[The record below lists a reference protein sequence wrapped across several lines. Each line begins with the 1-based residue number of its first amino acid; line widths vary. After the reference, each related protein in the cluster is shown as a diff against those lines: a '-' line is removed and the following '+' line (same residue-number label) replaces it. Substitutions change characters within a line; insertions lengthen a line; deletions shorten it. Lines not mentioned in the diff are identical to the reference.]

1 MNEDNSKQEAI
12 LKEYAEKA
20 IAFDSKIEIAH
31 VSFDGP
37 KENILA
43 SITLW
48 HPDKVNLQM
57 CEKVSALIN
66 EMLDKDDPFQEHYTL
81 EVQSLS
87 LSRKLKTAD
96 DFRRAVGETIIIK
109 FRDKAKDEETGI
121 LNDWQNNQV
130 SILQGKKNLSFPI
143 ADIKHATIKF

>member
-1 MNEDNSKQEAI
+1 MKVDNSKQEEI
-12 LKEYAEKA
+12 LRQYAEKA
-20 IAFDSKIEIAH
+20 TAYDSKIEIAQI
-31 VSFDGP
+31 SFDGP
-37 KENILA
+37 EQNILA
-43 SITLW
+43 SVTLW

-96 DFRRAVGETIIIK
+96 DFRRAAGETIKIK
-109 FRDKAKDEETGI
+109 FRDKTKDEVTGA
-121 LNDWQNNQV
+121 LKDWQNSKITIQ
-130 SILQGKKNLSFPI
+130 QGKIKLEFAI
-143 ADIKHATIKF
+143 EDIKHATIEF

>member
-12 LKEYAEKA
+12 LREYAEKA
-20 IAFDSKIEIAH
+20 IAYDPKIEIAQI
-31 VSFDGP
+31 SFDGP

-57 CEKVSALIN
+57 CEKISALMN

-96 DFRRAVGETIIIK
+96 DFRRAVGESIKIK
-109 FRDKAKDEETGI
+109 FRDKAKEEATGI
-121 LNDWQNNQV
+121 LKDWQNDLV
-130 SILQGKKNLSFPI
+130 SILQGKNNLSFPI
-143 ADIKHATIKF
+143 AEIKHATIEF

>member
-12 LKEYAEKA
+12 LREYAEKA
-20 IAFDSKIEIAH
+20 IAYDPKIEIAQI
-31 VSFDGP
+31 SFDGP

-57 CEKVSALIN
+57 CEKISALMN

-96 DFRRAVGETIIIK
+96 DFRRAVGESIKIK
-109 FRDKAKDEETGI
+109 FRDKTKEEATVMLSLLSVSMFLDDQERDDFDE
-121 LNDWQNNQV
+121 L
-130 SILQGKKNLSFPI
+130 
-143 ADIKHATIKF
+143 